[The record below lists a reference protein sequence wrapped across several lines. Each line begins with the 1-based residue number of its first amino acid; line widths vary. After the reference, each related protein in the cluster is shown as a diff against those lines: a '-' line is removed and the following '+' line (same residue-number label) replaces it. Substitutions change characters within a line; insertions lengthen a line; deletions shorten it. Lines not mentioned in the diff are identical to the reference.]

1 MLSFNNVSKQS
12 TNNTSGNLSFGKP
25 QEEVNQPGVQF
36 KGNLFSNARN
46 DLQEIGAGITTLAG
60 AIFGT
65 DPQARQEIG
74 SLFKTIINDPKQ
86 VKLLGDML
94 LSTYNMTVDE
104 FNSLPLGDVTAR
116 VIEGIWEHPI
126 TAGFDIATLMSST
139 GLKVPQKFKQALN
152 IADDQSVRL
161 QAAEQVTRENIRTVN
176 YSNDFLSEI
185 KNIENKYSPD
195 TIGRG
200 MQWIETRGIK
210 NVPTELK
217 PVVQDLLKANATYKR
232 LVSSYGA
239 EILDDVDMATAE
251 LIAKES
257 KIPFAEIINDA
268 DFKNSDTWK
277 AARNYV
283 VQNDVR
289 PMFHL
294 QPDVRVAI
302 DGFEDLTSNV
312 LERKYGTIDYDT
324 AGKDLFKKASK
335 FTDALNSTKIQNAPK
350 RVNDIIEDYNKANGT
365 NIKKLDTSG
374 GVLGSNLLR
383 EINSELKKTMLG
395 SGLYLAANVM
405 SSTLSILNNFDL
417 GAAKRILQK
426 LPKFKL
432 VTLPESK
439 TPILNIISKI
449 NNRVSAPLAS
459 IDRWLENVAARYI
472 EEYGLENAKLLQST
486 VPSRVVT
493 TNPLANLFKNLVP
506 FSSYPI
512 AAAGEIAENIRVRPD
527 RSFIYNQI
535 QKVGS
540 EVNQDIQENIEALP
554 EVEPTKAVR
563 QNERGELVQRSTV
576 VTPIQAA
583 NMFLLG
589 EYGDAVQVPVLTLI
603 NKLVS
608 GEGDPNVFEVDG
620 RMYRMDGT
628 KIKTNQ
634 GEFDLLPAISY
645 VGRQILSPVQFY
657 NQVLVPLTTDK
668 YIKDETKLFNRMIND
683 TQYSNLSMQ
692 GQRKVTTDATERLGK
707 RMLGTYEYDY
717 YKPYISKRVMKKVS
731 QQKAIQQQIE
741 NVLSSDQ

>member
-1 MLSFNNVSKQS
+1 MF
-12 TNNTSGNLSFGKP
+12 
-25 QEEVNQPGVQF
+25 
-36 KGNLFSNARN
+36 
-46 DLQEIGAGITTLAG
+46 
-60 AIFGT
+60 
-65 DPQARQEIG
+65 
-74 SLFKTIINDPKQ
+74 
-86 VKLLGDML
+86 
-94 LSTYNMTVDE
+94 
-104 FNSLPLGDVTAR
+104 R
-116 VIEGIWEHPI
+116 V
-126 TAGFDIATLMSST
+126 
-139 GLKVPQKFKQALN
+139 
-152 IADDQSVRL
+152 
-161 QAAEQVTRENIRTVN
+161 
-176 YSNDFLSEI
+176 
-185 KNIENKYSPD
+185 
-195 TIGRG
+195 
-200 MQWIETRGIK
+200 
-210 NVPTELK
+210 
-217 PVVQDLLKANATYKR
+217 
-232 LVSSYGA
+232 
-239 EILDDVDMATAE
+239 
-251 LIAKES
+251 
-257 KIPFAEIINDA
+257 
-268 DFKNSDTWK
+268 
-277 AARNYV
+277 
-283 VQNDVR
+283 
-289 PMFHL
+289 
-294 QPDVRVAI
+294 QPDVRVAV

-324 AGKDLFKKASK
+324 AGKDLLKKASK

-383 EINSELKKTMLG
+383 EINNELKKTMLG

-417 GAAKRILQK
+417 GAAKRTLQK
-426 LPKFKL
+426 LPEFKL

-512 AAAGEIAENIRVRPD
+512 AAAGEMAENIRVRPD
-527 RSFIYNQI
+527 RSFIYNQL
-535 QKVGS
+535 QKAGS